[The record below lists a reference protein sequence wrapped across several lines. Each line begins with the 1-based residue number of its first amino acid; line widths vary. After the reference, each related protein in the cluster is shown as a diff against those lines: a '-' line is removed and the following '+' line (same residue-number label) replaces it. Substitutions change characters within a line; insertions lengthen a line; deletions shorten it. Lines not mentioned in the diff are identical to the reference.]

1 MNIDANDLI
10 AVLRQQVNNA
20 MNEAALNAALAMGL
34 QKRIT
39 ELEGQVVNT
48 TEEKENVIVE

>member
-10 AVLRQQVNNA
+10 SVLRQQVANA
-20 MNEAALNAALAMGL
+20 MNEAALNAALAMGY

-48 TEEKENVIVE
+48 TKEKEHALVE